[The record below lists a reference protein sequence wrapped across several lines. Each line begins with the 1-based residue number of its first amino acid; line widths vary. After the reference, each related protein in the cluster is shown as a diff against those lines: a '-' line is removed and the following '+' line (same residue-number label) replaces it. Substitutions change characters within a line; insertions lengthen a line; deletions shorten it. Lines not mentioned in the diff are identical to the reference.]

1 VGAEITVTGL
11 ASYDNS
17 FDGPAPRIR
26 IRDRKDV
33 VIPIVFEDVKEGQW
47 FHDAVYALVGTG
59 IIKGVDSTHFDPD
72 GLLTRSEWVTM
83 LYRAAGSPDVTEAC
97 SFTDIPADAF
107 YADAFAWAEDVGV
120 VTGMPG
126 GLGAPNSPINRE
138 QMVTMLY
145 RFDGKNHVKYDLS
158 AFNDVD
164 TVSYFA
170 FDAFEWAVSNGYI
183 NGLPGN
189 ILAPM
194 DITERSHAATFLAR
208 YLGII

>member
-1 VGAEITVTGL
+1 
-11 ASYDNS
+11 
-17 FDGPAPRIR
+17 
-26 IRDRKDV
+26 
-33 VIPIVFEDVKEGQW
+33 
-47 FHDAVYALVGTG
+47 
-59 IIKGVDSTHFDPD
+59 
-72 GLLTRSEWVTM
+72 M
-83 LYRAAGSPDVTEAC
+83 
-97 SFTDIPADAF
+97 
-107 YADAFAWAEDVGV
+107 GV

-183 NGLPGN
+183 NGLPGS